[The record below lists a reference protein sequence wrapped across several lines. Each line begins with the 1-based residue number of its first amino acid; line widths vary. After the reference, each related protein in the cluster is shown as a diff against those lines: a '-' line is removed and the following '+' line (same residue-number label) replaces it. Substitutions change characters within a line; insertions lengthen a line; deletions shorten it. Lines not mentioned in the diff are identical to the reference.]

1 MYNGKRRLAERPL
14 IKIMDTHLVTKT
26 RNMDE
31 KEINEEEEREEEA
44 NKFLYGIALNWKEG
58 R

>member
-1 MYNGKRRLAERPL
+1 
-14 IKIMDTHLVTKT
+14 
-26 RNMDE
+26 MDE